1 MVDRFEWMNYH
12 HLLYFWMVAHEGSL
26 VAAGKKLHLS
36 HSTLSAQIHALEA
49 QLGDALFQRVGRRLV
64 LTETGRL
71 VYRYAEEIFSLG
83 RELLDTVRGRRTGQA
98 QRLDVGVVDAVP
110 KLVVRELLRPA
121 LALDEPVKLVVHEAS
136 FESLLAS
143 LSMHTLDVVI
153 SDAPVPPGASVK
165 AHEHLLGET
174 SVSVFGPPA
183 LAATL
188 REGFP
193 LSLQGAPMVLPLES
207 ANLRRAIT
215 RWFDAQGL
223 RPRVTGE
230 FEDSALL
237 KVFGA
242 DGLGVFLAPTV
253 VAREVCRQYAV
264 EQIGVIEAVR
274 ERFYAVSLERRL
286 KLPAVQAISDSA
298 RQRLFAPAS

>member
-1 MVDRFEWMNYH
+1 MSDTLEWMNYH
-12 HLLYFWMVAHEGSL
+12 HLLYFWTVAREGGL
-26 VAAGKKLHLS
+26 VQAGKKLHLT

-64 LTETGRL
+64 LTETGRV

-83 RELLDTVRGRRTGQA
+83 RELLDTVRGRNTGQA

-121 LALDEPVKLVVHEAS
+121 LALSEPVKLVVHEAS

-143 LSMHTLDVVI
+143 LSMHTLDIVI
-153 SDAPVPPGASVK
+153 SDAPVPPGATVK

-174 SVSVFGPPA
+174 SVSVFGPPS
-183 LAATL
+183 LAAPA

-193 LSLQGAPMVLPLES
+193 RSLDGAPMVLPLEN
-207 ANLRRAIT
+207 ANLRRAMS
-215 RWFDAQGL
+215 RWFDANAL
-223 RPRVTGE
+223 RPKVTGE
-230 FEDSALL
+230 FEDSALM

-242 DGLGVFLAPTV
+242 DGLGLFLAPTV
-253 VAREVCRQYAV
+253 VSREVCQQYGV
-264 EQIGVIEAVR
+264 EHVGEIDSVR

-286 KLPAVQAISDSA
+286 KLPAVQAISDAA
-298 RQRLFAPAS
+298 RQRLFAKG